1 MINGNTNSITMEE
14 LDKALKKAKRREKPR
29 LR

>member
-14 LDKALKKAKRREKPR
+14 LDKALTYAKKQEKPR
-29 LR
+29 SR